1 MQGLQAPDHILRTTE
16 LQKTFPETPFGV
28 KLYTPKLQV
37 KLNEDFTSQ
46 LNVLPECSVFPPH
59 VSGPKCQYKCVPCLI
74 LLTLYYEFYQC
85 YANEWVEKIL

>member
-46 LNVLPECSVFPPH
+46 LNVLPECSVFPPLSTSVVLS
-59 VSGPKCQYKCVPCLI
+59 VSINAHNVSHS
-74 LLTLYYEFYQC
+74 
-85 YANEWVEKIL
+85 